1 METFTDHI
9 RHLHAGNLLQDIDLK
24 FAGLMMALSGS
35 DASEELALAAALVSN
50 TTAGEKHICFDLEA
64 GADRPLADL
73 FSEVPEKMVARLQ
86 RARTPDTDAWTA
98 KLKAS
103 QVVGAPGKYR
113 PLVLDEKNRLYLYR
127 YWDYEHTLA
136 QAIQDRTGALRLP
149 VDADTLRS
157 GLKRYFPS
165 REQTPNWQKVAA
177 YAAVTGKL
185 CIISGGPGT
194 GKTHTVTHIL
204 ALLLEQ
210 DENLRIAVCA
220 PTGKAAARVQESIK
234 KATQA
239 LDCPSVV
246 RHKIPEEATTIHRL
260 MGVKR
265 NSPHF
270 YHDHRNR
277 LPVDVL
283 IVDEASMVSLA
294 LMTKLLRA
302 TSPKCR
308 IILLGDRNQLASVE
322 AGAVLGDIC
331 NAADTRRFSKSFCEQ
346 YADIGLE
353 ELPTDCAV
361 SNAALADCTVEL
373 KFSYRFDETS
383 AIAAV
388 SRAVNNGDA
397 AASVEIM
404 DAETTGTI
412 AKRPLPDPGEL
423 ETYLPALIEAGY
435 AGIYEAQD
443 VSEAFAALETFRIL
457 CTHRRGPYGID
468 GINRLIETI
477 LQKKGLVDTTGA
489 YYPGRPIMINRNDYN
504 LRLYNGDVGII
515 WPDDTGRPRAWFPD
529 QMGGFLNL
537 APARLPAH
545 ETVYAMTIHK
555 SQGSEF
561 DRIVM
566 ILSATASPIFTRE
579 LVYTGITRARRQ
591 VEIWAA
597 DDIFKAAVKARVERR
612 SGLQDGLQAQLQQ
625 P

>member
-1 METFTDHI
+1 METFTDPI

-24 FAGLMMALSGS
+24 FAGLMMALSGA

-64 GADRPLADL
+64 GAGRTLADL

-86 RARTPDTDAWTA
+86 RTRTPDTVAWTA

-103 QVVGAPGKYR
+103 PVVGAPGEYR

-127 YWDYEHTLA
+127 YWDYERKLA
-136 QAIQDRTGALRLP
+136 QAIQDRACARRLP

-157 GLKRYFPS
+157 GLERYFPS

-177 YAAVTGKL
+177 YAAVTGNL
-185 CIISGGPGT
+185 GIISGGPGT
-194 GKTHTVTHIL
+194 GKTHTVTNIL

-234 KATQA
+234 KAKQA
-239 LDCPSVV
+239 LACPPELLP
-246 RHKIPEEATTIHRL
+246 KIPEEATTIHRL
-260 MGVKR
+260 LSVKR
-265 NSPHF
+265 DSPHF
-270 YHDHRNR
+270 YHDHHNR

-302 TSPKCR
+302 TSLKCR

-331 NAADTRRFSKSFCEQ
+331 NAADTSRFSKSFCEQ

-353 ELPTDCAV
+353 ELPADRAV
-361 SNAALADCTVEL
+361 SNAALADCAVEL
-373 KFSYRFDETS
+373 KYSYRFDETS

-404 DAETTGTI
+404 DAETTGSI

-423 ETYLPALIEAGY
+423 ETYLPALIEVGY
-435 AGIYEAQD
+435 AGIYGAQD

-457 CTHRRGPYGID
+457 CSHRRGPYGID

-477 LQKKGLVDTTGA
+477 LQKMGLVDTTRA

-529 QMGGFLNL
+529 QMGGFHNL

-566 ILSATASPIFTRE
+566 ILSATTSPIFTRE

-597 DDIFKAAVKARVERR
+597 DDIFKAAVKARVKRR
-612 SGLQDGLQAQLQQ
+612 SGLQDGLQALLQ
-625 P
+625 